1 MDTQKLKDKILQL
14 AIKGKLVEQDPNHE
28 PASELL
34 KKIEAEK
41 KKLYKE
47 GKIRKPKKLTP
58 IKEEEK
64 PFDIPESWEWGRL
77 GEIINEIYGGGTPSK
92 SNGSYWNGEINWASV
107 KDISESD
114 MYLETTKDFIT
125 VEGLKNSSSKIVNK
139 NDFIISTRM
148 GVGRIVISKI
158 DVAINQD
165 LKGIKLTSNF
175 NKKLFYYFYKNLKI
189 VGTGTTVKGIR
200 QEELLSLYIPIMS
213 VQEQKR
219 IVEKIDELFKLIEN
233 LDSDKEKL
241 LETIDITRNKV
252 LQDAIQGKLVDQDP
266 NDEPASELLKKIE
279 AEKKKMYKEGKI
291 RKPKKLPPIKEEEKP
306 FDIPE
311 NWEWVRL
318 GEVTIINPRNKIND
332 NKKAS
337 FIPMNLIDEGYN
349 NKVDYEV
356 KLWKEIK
363 KGYTHFSENDVV
375 IAKITP
381 CFENKKSAIMKN
393 LVNSIGAGTT
403 ELHVVRIVNQTILPK
418 YILYLAKTDKFI
430 NEGINTFTGTAGQQ
444 RISKGFIENYL
455 ITIPPLNEQKR
466 IVEKIDRIF
475 EYLNSLEEL
484 IKN

>member
-1 MDTQKLKDKILQL
+1 
-14 AIKGKLVEQDPNHE
+14 
-28 PASELL
+28 
-34 KKIEAEK
+34 
-41 KKLYKE
+41 
-47 GKIRKPKKLTP
+47 
-58 IKEEEK
+58 
-64 PFDIPESWEWGRL
+64 
-77 GEIINEIYGGGTPSK
+77 
-92 SNGSYWNGEINWASV
+92 
-107 KDISESD
+107 
-114 MYLETTKDFIT
+114 
-125 VEGLKNSSSKIVNK
+125 
-139 NDFIISTRM
+139 
-148 GVGRIVISKI
+148 
-158 DVAINQD
+158 
-165 LKGIKLTSNF
+165 
-175 NKKLFYYFYKNLKI
+175 
-189 VGTGTTVKGIR
+189 
-200 QEELLSLYIPIMS
+200 MS